1 LRKAK
6 LGACVGVLFF
16 ALAAVAWALD
26 NNTVDYN
33 SPITVGSKVLGA
45 KNIDYEGILDIGT
58 SDNTQPNTAPLTEL
72 FFAKE
77 LKNNAKRW
85 PSCKASDI
93 DGKATIPAKCK
104 KAVVGG
110 GTADATVSA
119 QPGSTNRVPQHLD
132 VVALN
137 GNKGKQ
143 ILLALI
149 GGALGAYRVIPG
161 DLGPGNGA
169 EFGYKVSFKVP
180 AELQGNLSAQIA
192 LTHFDVHINKTTKI
206 VKKVKVKGKRK
217 KVKKTFKLGYLQLK
231 KCPAAGTLPSR
242 AIVHFNKDD
251 NTAGGQVVQDD
262 GTFACK

>member
-45 KNIDYEGILDIGT
+45 KNIGT
-58 SDNTQPNTAPLTEL
+58 SDNTQPNTAPTTEL

-77 LKNNAKRW
+77 LKNNAKKF
-85 PSCKASDI
+85 PSCKVSDV
-93 DGKATIPAKCK
+93 DGQPTIPKKCK
-104 KAVVGG
+104 KAVIGG

-119 QPGSTNRVPQHLD
+119 QPGSSNRVPQHLD

-143 ILLALI
+143 IMLAVI

-161 DLGPGNGA
+161 DIGPGNGA
-169 EFGYKVSFKVP
+169 EFGYKVTFQVP

-206 VKKVKVKGKRK
+206 VKKIKVKHK
-217 KVKKTFKLGYLQLK
+217 KKKKKKTYNLGYLQLK
-231 KCPAAGTLPSR
+231 KCPAAGTLPLR

-251 NTAGGQVVQDD
+251 NTAGGQVVQHD

>member
-1 LRKAK
+1 V
-6 LGACVGVLFF
+6 GAITGVLFL
-16 ALAAVAWALD
+16 ALAAVAFALT

-33 SPITVGSKVLGA
+33 SPIKVKAKAADA

-58 SDNTQPNTAPLTEL
+58 SDQTQPNTAPLTEL
-72 FFAKE
+72 FYAKQI
-77 LKNNAKRW
+77 KTNGAKW
-85 PSCKASDI
+85 PSCKVSDI
-93 DGKATIPAKCK
+93 DGKPTIPSKCK

-119 QPGSTNRVPQHLD
+119 QPGSTNRVPQHLT

-161 DLGPGNGA
+161 DIAGA
-169 EFGYKVSFKVP
+169 PAPFGYKVQFKVP
-180 AELQGNLSAQIA
+180 PELQGNLSAQIA

-206 VKKVKVKGKRK
+206 KVGKKKKGKK
-217 KVKKTFKLGYLQLK
+217 QKTAKITLLQLK
-231 KCPAAGTLPSR
+231 KCPSAGLLPSR
-242 AIVHFNKDD
+242 AVVHFNNDD
-251 NTAGGQVVQDD
+251 NTPGGQVVPDD
-262 GTFACK
+262 GAFACK